1 MEKRYSPT
9 SLPLR
14 ASRIR
19 AALGLLLIVLIS
31 IRGSNARSATQS
43 LTPPRTPKGYRALQS
58 FLLNQPGEHVF
69 HFRQAQSREMTLVL
83 EVEQSTGEP
92 DRLELTHLRATIE
105 ATLFDS
111 RRRNVCRAGGANR
124 RQRRASQLESE
135 DEPWGSGVLAPGLRR
150 DQAEGSRVVYPY
162 YRLRQVDLK
171 KPDIKVTPVFEPSEV
186 YGP

>member
-111 RRRNVCRAGGANR
+111 RRRNVCRAGGAIDDSVGPHNWSLRTSRGEAAFWHQDCAAIKLKEAESYTLTTVFDRLISRNR
-124 RQRRASQLESE
+124 
-135 DEPWGSGVLAPGLRR
+135 
-150 DQAEGSRVVYPY
+150 
-162 YRLRQVDLK
+162 
-171 KPDIKVTPVFEPSEV
+171 I
-186 YGP
+186 